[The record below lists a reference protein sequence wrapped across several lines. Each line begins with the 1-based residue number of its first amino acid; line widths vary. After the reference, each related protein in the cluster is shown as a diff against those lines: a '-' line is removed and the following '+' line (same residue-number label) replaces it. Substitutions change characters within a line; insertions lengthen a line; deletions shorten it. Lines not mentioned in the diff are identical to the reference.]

1 MLWYCRHA
9 VLPNVVVVGV
19 VVQDAVAVAMGQR
32 GGEEIGE
39 GEAPL
44 VAATHLCELD
54 LGLDGQLPDVLID
67 ELELVGRLQVL
78 QLLLGRA

>member
-9 VLPNVVVVGV
+9 VLPDVVVVGV
-19 VVQDAVAVAMGQR
+19 AVQDAVAVAMGQR

-44 VAATHLCELD
+44 VDGTPRNPTEAAKRIRRAVDKYER
-54 LGLDGQLPDVLID
+54 D
-67 ELELVGRLQVL
+67 ESS
-78 QLLLGRA
+78 